1 MNILSNFIEKTF
13 RIYQITEYNASLW
26 KILQSENYKP
36 RHIMVYDI
44 KTVVAISFGYI
55 FCTTMKTCLW
65 LTI

>member
-1 MNILSNFIEKTF
+1 MQV
-13 RIYQITEYNASLW
+13 YG
-26 KILQSENYKP
+26 KILQSKNYEP